1 VHVSGEKS
9 CGRAD
14 GDAGGMGVPPR
25 WRVCVMENLKIRWMM
40 WGHPILGHLS
50 LSLYI
55 IIYIYIYYI
64 IYIYILYIIYIYIII
79 YI

>member
-1 VHVSGEKS
+1 MHVSGEKS
-9 CGRAD
+9 RGRAD

-50 LSLYI
+50 LSIYMHMYVYMYMSPKNGDLYWD
-55 IIYIYIYYI
+55 
-64 IYIYILYIIYIYIII
+64 LCLDL
-79 YI
+79 

>member
-1 VHVSGEKS
+1 MHVSGEKS

-50 LSLYI
+50 LSIYMHMYVYMYMSPKNGDLYWD
-55 IIYIYIYYI
+55 
-64 IYIYILYIIYIYIII
+64 LCLDL
-79 YI
+79 